1 MYKNKT
7 IILYLIYKNI
17 EINNLCIT
25 NNNNLYKKMNK
36 IVYNNRADILIALEK
51 NDNSSILKYASQ
63 KLRNK
68 KNIVMIVI
76 KKNWKELEYASF
88 RLRNNVD
95 FMLDALTINGSA
107 LQYATNYLKN
117 NGLIVL
123 TGIKNNTYAIRHA
136 SYNIKNS
143 KAFAMLIIIN
153 FPEIFQF
160 LSDNLKN
167 DKDII
172 RIVITKYNNKKY
184 SYYDIFKNISY
195 ELKNDKDFM
204 LELIKLDIHI
214 INYAS
219 YKIKNDPDIILNI
232 MTNDKNIFKLNNDI
246 NIKFPYIKYILHN
259 VSNNLLH
266 NKDFIKSIIEKC
278 QEAFEYIPEDLKNDK
293 DFIFELLDEG
303 YTTILD
309 YISEDLKND
318 KDFIITIIEKYD
330 DFILFK
336 TSPEIKN
343 NFDVVKCSVNKY
355 GMSLEFASDNLKDN
369 EIIVTMAIEKHIHAI
384 IYASDRLKQ
393 DKTFV
398 IKCLKIDKGIINLIE
413 STKLYNIFYDLEY
426 NNQDKTIIKKQLLFF
441 WNKIQYFKY
450 LTNIDQY
457 IINISKQYYNEC
469 FTNKNILLNMYNC
482 EEVLEILKHKCDII
496 ILALQDINLGND
508 YDIDILKQGFIERY
522 PNKKIHF
529 F

>member
-1 MYKNKT
+1 
-7 IILYLIYKNI
+7 
-17 EINNLCIT
+17 
-25 NNNNLYKKMNK
+25 MNQ
-36 IVYNNRADILIALEK
+36 IVYNNRADILLALEK
-51 NDNSSILKYASQ
+51 NDNSLILKYASP

-68 KNIVMIVI
+68 RNIVMIAI
-76 KKNWKELEYASF
+76 KRNWKELEYASF

-95 FMLDALTINGSA
+95 FMLDALTINGSN
-107 LQYATNYLKN
+107 LQYATNYLKK

-123 TGIKNNTYAIRHA
+123 TAIKNNTYAIRHA
-136 SYNIKNS
+136 SYDVKDNKS
-143 KAFAMLIIIN
+143 FAMLIIIN

-172 RIVITKYNNKKY
+172 REVLTKYVNNKQY
-184 SYYDIFKNISY
+184 NYYTIFRHISY

-214 INYAS
+214 IVYAS

-232 MTNDKNIFKLNNDI
+232 ITNNDNIYNFKLNHHI
-246 NIKFPYIKYILHN
+246 EYPYIRYILHN

-266 NKDFIKSIIEKC
+266 NKNFIKSIIEKC
-278 QEAFEYIPEDLKNDK
+278 QEAFEYIPYELKNDK

-303 YTTILD
+303 KTRILD
-309 YISEDLKND
+309 YIPEDLKND
-318 KDFIITIIEKYD
+318 KDFIITIIENYD
-330 DFILFK
+330 DFILYK

-343 NFDVVKCSVNKY
+343 NFDVVKCSVKKY
-355 GMSLEFASDNLKDN
+355 AMSLEFASDNLKDN
-369 EIIVTMAIEKHIHAI
+369 EIIVTMAIKKHIHAI

-393 DKTFV
+393 NKRFI
-398 IKCLKIDKGIINLIE
+398 IKCLKIDKSIINLIE

-426 NNQDKTIIKKQLLFF
+426 NNQDNNILNKILLFF

-450 LTNIDQY
+450 LTNFDQY
-457 IINISKQYYNEC
+457 IINITKQYYNEC

-496 ILALQDINLGND
+496 ILALQDINLD
-508 YDIDILKQGFIERY
+508 KEYDIDNLKQGFIERN
-522 PNKKIHF
+522 PNKKLIF

>member
-1 MYKNKT
+1 MD
-7 IILYLIYKNI
+7 LIVFY
-17 EINNLCIT
+17 
-25 NNNNLYKKMNK
+25 
-36 IVYNNRADILIALEK
+36 NRADILFALEK
-51 NDNSSILKYASQ
+51 NDNSSILKYASK
-63 KLRNK
+63 KLKNK

-95 FMLDALTINGSA
+95 FMLEALTINGSA

-123 TGIKNNTYAIRHA
+123 TAIKYNTYAIRHA

-184 SYYDIFKNISY
+184 SYYDIFRNISY

-214 INYAS
+214 IDYVSN
-219 YKIKNDPDIILNI
+219 KIKNDPDIILNI
-232 MTNDKNIFKLNNDI
+232 MTNNENIFKLNYDI
-246 NIKFPYIKYILHN
+246 NIKFPCIRYILHN

-266 NKDFIKSIIEKC
+266 NKDFIKSIIKKC

-293 DFIFELLDEG
+293 DFISELLDEG
-303 YTTILD
+303 YTRILD

-369 EIIVTMAIEKHIHAI
+369 EIIVTMAIKKHIHAI

-393 DKTFV
+393 DKTFI
-398 IKCLKIDKGIINLIE
+398 IKCLKIDIGIINLIE
-413 STKLYNIFYDLEY
+413 STKLYNMFYQLEY
-426 NNQDKTIIKKQLLFF
+426 NNQDNNILNKILLFSYHSYNSHLEFEYNNQDNNILNNILNRILLFF

-450 LTNIDQY
+450 LTNFDQY
-457 IINISKQYYNEC
+457 IINITKQYYNEC

-482 EEVLEILKHKCDII
+482 EEVLEILKNDFNII

-508 YDIDILKQGFIERY
+508 YDIDFLQQGFIERN
-522 PNKKIHF
+522 PNKKLIF